1 MKDEHILTLLE
12 EQPANGLSDKER
24 TTIQS
29 HIATCSD
36 CLRAYQAARIST
48 ALLKARAKKTVEPS
62 PYFRARIMAALDEDH
77 SGPGL
82 TLAALW
88 KPVRAMVASMAVF
101 VAILLALTSYFNGF
115 KTQTDVPYPP
125 FEESLYSPE
134 RVVLGNGD
142 LPDEL
147 TNNQVLLTL
156 YQSPR
161 AYGDYR

>member
-1 MKDEHILTLLE
+1 MNDEHVLKLLE
-12 EQPANGLSDKER
+12 EQPANGLSEKER

-36 CLRAYQAARIST
+36 CLRAYQAARISA

-62 PYFRARIMAALDEDH
+62 PYFGARIMAALDEDH

-82 TLAALW
+82 AALW
-88 KPVRAMVASMAVF
+88 KPVRAMVASMVVF
-101 VAILLALTSYFNGF
+101 VAMLLALTSYFNGF
-115 KTQTDVPYPP
+115 QTPTDVPYPP
-125 FEESLYSPE
+125 SGESLYSPE
-134 RVVLGNGD
+134 RVVLGNGG

-156 YQSPR
+156 YESPR